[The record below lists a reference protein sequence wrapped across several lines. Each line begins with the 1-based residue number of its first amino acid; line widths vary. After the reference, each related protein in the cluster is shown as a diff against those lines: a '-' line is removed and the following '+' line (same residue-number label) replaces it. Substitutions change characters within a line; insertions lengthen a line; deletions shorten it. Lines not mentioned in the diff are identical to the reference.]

1 MINPT
6 QLDDAYREFSS
17 DLGKWVPDGVMDVN
31 LSLLNELG
39 LLDSAQLADGT
50 SDQVTQSF
58 HVVETNEKVTLYN
71 QQFAIWVV
79 PKLVDDVPQT
89 MTYIALLNNS
99 SNKPHLE
106 IVFSTT
112 GVYNTPKYILKVLQH
127 FLTEVQDTE
136 AVISSIGKKP

>member
-1 MINPT
+1 MINPS
-6 QLDDAYREFSS
+6 QLDDAFHEFSS

-39 LLDSAQLADGT
+39 LLDNACLTDGVA
-50 SDQVTQSF
+50 DQVTQSF
-58 HVVETNEKVTLYN
+58 HVIETNEKVTLYN

-79 PKLVDDVPQT
+79 PKLVNDVPQT
-89 MTYIALLNNS
+89 LTYIALLNNS
-99 SNKPHLE
+99 KPHLE
-106 IVFSTT
+106 IVFSTS

-136 AVISSIGKKP
+136 AIISSIGKKPSQ